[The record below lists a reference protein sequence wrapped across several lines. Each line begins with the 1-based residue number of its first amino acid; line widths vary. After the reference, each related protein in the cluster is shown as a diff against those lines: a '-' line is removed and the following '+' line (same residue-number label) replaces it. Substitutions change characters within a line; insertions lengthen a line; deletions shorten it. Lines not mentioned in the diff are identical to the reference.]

1 MWYYGKEIV
10 QNTEVLL
17 MKVNE
22 EDFRQKVAKI
32 TLHTCSNVNRKAFNN
47 K

>member
-1 MWYYGKEIV
+1 MAKIIV
-10 QNTEVLL
+10 QNIDVSL
-17 MKVNE
+17 MKVNG